1 MLCFVR
7 GHAALHRRA
16 LERLVTR
23 ELQIGSRSTMGEG
36 ERAEAGAQR
45 SGQLREVLERSA
57 AADGRVRAAG
67 LRSVLTSTDGY
78 RLVPPIAVEASTARS
93 PALPSSSLAVF
104 LQIVME
110 NYETLGTIGEG

>member
-67 LRSVLTSTDGY
+67 LRSVLTSTDEY
-78 RLVPPIAVEASTARS
+78 RLVPPIS
-93 PALPSSSLAVF
+93 LP
-104 LQIVME
+104 E
-110 NYETLGTIGEG
+110 